1 MDKVSPNFLIGKIIK
16 PCGFKIEVRFFG
28 GMPLKNR
35 TCLLTLPRCRKDY
48 EILRMSK
55 LFRIFTIAH
64 KLIIHKSKEPER
76 IKKTRV
82 IRPRLKKQKTLIENF
97 KTNIMKKAFCIL
109 VLILMALS
117 GIYTASAQS
126 GGQRLYTGFRYGG
139 RMVENIQLSHTQEVG
154 QVELSAGELFPGA
167 YTYSLLVSGKVI
179 DSKRMVVTE

>member
-1 MDKVSPNFLIGKIIK
+1 
-16 PCGFKIEVRFFG
+16 
-28 GMPLKNR
+28 
-35 TCLLTLPRCRKDY
+35 
-48 EILRMSK
+48 MSK

-109 VLILMALS
+109 VLILIALS

-126 GGQRLYTGFRYGG
+126 GAKLTLIAPNVILDEGFT
-139 RMVENIQLSHTQEVG
+139 VEEG
-154 QVELSAGELFPGA
+154 GELCI
-167 YTYSLLVSGKVI
+167 LN
-179 DSKRMVVTE
+179 E